1 MSPRSKRMRV
11 AAVCL
16 QAALLTA
23 STFGDFGGSP
33 PISRVIGASSAEA
46 KSFYTRKRV
55 NGRWIAGR
63 FAKRRIAAKQR
74 AAARTGG
81 RAAIGVSGISG
92 ATTPL
97 LSGPEAER
105 PFMDAFVLSASPPN
119 SEHMLRLE
127 QALKAH
133 AQRLRTA
140 ITTERAS
147 PADNL
152 IPFVTAAANTSAVA
166 TPRVDARS
174 VWLDFDSGV
183 KTTLF
188 RDGTTTEEAFDIQA
202 LRELAASLS
211 PAKR

>member
-1 MSPRSKRMRV
+1 
-11 AAVCL
+11 
-16 QAALLTA
+16 
-23 STFGDFGGSP
+23 
-33 PISRVIGASSAEA
+33 
-46 KSFYTRKRV
+46 
-55 NGRWIAGR
+55 
-63 FAKRRIAAKQR
+63 
-74 AAARTGG
+74 
-81 RAAIGVSGISG
+81 
-92 ATTPL
+92 
-97 LSGPEAER
+97 
-105 PFMDAFVLSASPPN
+105 
-119 SEHMLRLE
+119 MLRLE

-140 ITTERAS
+140 ITSERAS

-152 IPFVTAAANTSAVA
+152 NPFVTAVANTSAIP
-166 TPRVDARS
+166 PRVDARS